1 MVFLIY
7 KFNRKRHF
15 FIINKRFLKKYLSVG
30 KGVTMQEN
38 SIYNV
43 FGEPMILEKGKLYS
57 CYVGKKGIV
66 CREEKRTQ
74 SKKADKL

>member
-1 MVFLIY
+1 MKNILQIE
-7 KFNRKRHF
+7 
-15 FIINKRFLKKYLSVG
+15 

-38 SIYNV
+38 AIYNI
-43 FGEPMILEKGKLYS
+43 FGESMVLEKGKLYS

-74 SKKADKL
+74 SKKAEKL